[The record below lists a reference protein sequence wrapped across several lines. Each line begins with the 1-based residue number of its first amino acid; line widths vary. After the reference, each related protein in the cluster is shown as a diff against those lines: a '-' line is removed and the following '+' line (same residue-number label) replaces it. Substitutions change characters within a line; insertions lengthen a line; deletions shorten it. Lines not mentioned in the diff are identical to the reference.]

1 MIKELDV
8 VTLNCNF
15 HEPDVPNG
23 SKGIVVSCHDDENF
37 EVEFPHESN
46 EVSTTLIVK
55 KSNIKSEREFIELK
69 VLEILKSFDK
79 DLLLEVLDFAEFLQ
93 HKASDSL

>member
-8 VTLNCNF
+8 VTLNCDF
-15 HEPDVPNG
+15 HEPYVPNG
-23 SKGIVVSCHDDENF
+23 SKGIVVYCHDDENF

-46 EVSTTLIVK
+46 EASTILIVK

-93 HKASDSL
+93 HKESGL